1 MSYKNRNEIDR
12 GIFLQ
17 DSGKHNEAIKI
28 YLTALKKD
36 KKNYLARINL
46 SLCYF
51 NTNKF
56 DEAAKVLHQLHVD
69 YPEDFNA
76 LKFCGIAY
84 SKMGN
89 FPLAIEFF
97 KRAIAKKSDDFD
109 TWVEITTAA
118 GANQQDID
126 AIYYATQT
134 ISIDPTKPI
143 AHNNLGAALMTIG
156 KMDEALYC
164 FETTLKL
171 DPNNLMAKSN
181 CSVIYEKKG
190 EMEKAIAILEDC
202 LPFAEKGSIQEA
214 EIKFKMSLPLLYLGN
229 LKRGWEMYDEGFKPK
244 NTRTRTPKRHFDVP
258 QWHGE
263 PIEDKRLLVWG
274 EQGLGDELMF
284 FRVLPE
290 VFSHCNKITI
300 ESTPRLV
307 PLFQRAFPQCHVRNH
322 SVDGGSLLKSI
333 YSDFDYHVP
342 VGSLMRLFRT
352 QIKQFK
358 NVPPYIKT
366 DPLLNEKFKQRLAA
380 FKPKK
385 LVGICW
391 RSGKLAE
398 DRNLNY
404 APISAWESIF
414 AVPNIQFVNLQYG
427 DCSHELSQVKE
438 FLGVE
443 ILNWDDVDLK
453 DDQDSL
459 AAIINN
465 LDCVISA
472 GTAVAQL
479 TGAIG
484 TPLKLFTPRSWT
496 LLGENEYP
504 WASHVDLYISDVN
517 EPVDR
522 LLPEIAKS
530 LYGI

>member
-1 MSYKNRNEIDR
+1 MNHKNKIKL
-12 GIFLQ
+12 GINLQ
-17 DSGKHNEAIKI
+17 DAEKYPEAIKVFLEI
-28 YLTALKKD
+28 LKFD

-51 NTNKF
+51 NTNQF
-56 DEAAKVLHQLHVD
+56 EEASNVLHQLHVD

-89 FPLAIEFF
+89 FSLAIEFF

-109 TWVEITTAA
+109 TWIEITKAA

-134 ISIDPTKPI
+134 ISLDPTKPI
-143 AHNNLGAALMTIG
+143 AHNNLGAAFMTIG

-164 FETTLKL
+164 FETTLQL
-171 DPNNLMAKSN
+171 DPHNLMAKSN
-181 CSVIYEKKG
+181 CSVIYEKRG
-190 EMEKAIAILEDC
+190 DMQKAISNLEDC
-202 LPFAEKGSIQEA
+202 LPFAQPDSIQEA
-214 EIKFKMSLPLLYLGN
+214 EIKFKMSLPLLFTGN

-258 QWHGE
+258 QWQGQ
-263 PIEDKRLLVWG
+263 PIQDKRLLVWG
-274 EQGLGDELMF
+274 EQGIGDEIMF
-284 FRVLPE
+284 FRVLPD
-290 VFSHCNKITI
+290 VFAHCDQITI
-300 ESTPRLV
+300 ECTPRLV
-307 PLFQRAFPQCHVRNH
+307 SLFQRAFPKCHVRSH
-322 SVDGGSLLKSI
+322 SVDSSLLLKPTH
-333 YSDFDYHVP
+333 SDFDYHIP
-342 VGSLMRLFRT
+342 VGSLMRLFRN
-352 QIKQFK
+352 QIEQFK
-358 NVPPYIKT
+358 DVPPYIKV
-366 DPLLNEKFKQRLAA
+366 DPVLDEKFKTRLSK

-391 RSGKLAE
+391 RSGKLAG

-404 APISAWESIF
+404 APLSAWETIF
-414 AVPNIQFVNLQYG
+414 SVQDIQFVNLQYG
-427 DCSHELSQVKE
+427 DCSHELKQAQE
-438 FLGVE
+438 FFGVN

-453 DDQDSL
+453 DDQESL

-479 TGAIG
+479 TGAVG
-484 TPLKLFTPRSWT
+484 KHLKLFTPRSWT

-504 WASHVDLYISDVN
+504 WASNVEAYISDVD

-530 LYGI
+530 LLEI